1 MRRNVWI
8 LNHYASSM
16 YLEKGGRHYW
26 FAEKLKEKGYNPT
39 ILCANTVHNS
49 GKYLNMRRK
58 KYTTKICGQIPF
70 VFFKTCRYKK
80 NGLKRMANMIS
91 FYFSLL
97 CYAKRY
103 AEETSFPDIIIA
115 SSVHPLTCLA
125 GLKLAQKMH
134 IPCIVEIR
142 DLWPETFVSMGTLK
156 KNCFFAK
163 IMYSGERWI
172 YTKADAIVFTM
183 EGGKSYIVEKKWDVS
198 QGGKIKLDK
207 VYTINNGIDLEEFDK
222 NVLKY
227 PAEDE
232 DLCSDRYFN
241 IVYTGSLREANQ
253 MEMIVD
259 VADELKNYPKIRF
272 LLWGNGDRVDKI
284 QSQIKEKCL
293 TNIKYKGVVKK
304 CKVPGILVQSDAN
317 LRHYKF
323 TDICRFGSSLNKEF
337 EYLAA
342 GRPIISTVKSDF
354 SYVEKN
360 SCGVEVG
367 KQDVKA
373 IAEKCRE
380 LFLADEKRKKEMGQ
394 NARRLA
400 LQYDFS
406 VLTEK
411 LITIIEKAE
420 RGNERKITKKN
431 K

>member
-1 MRRNVWI
+1 
-8 LNHYASSM
+8 
-16 YLEKGGRHYW
+16 
-26 FAEKLKEKGYNPT
+26 
-39 ILCANTVHNS
+39 
-49 GKYLNMRRK
+49 
-58 KYTTKICGQIPF
+58 
-70 VFFKTCRYKK
+70 
-80 NGLKRMANMIS
+80 
-91 FYFSLL
+91 
-97 CYAKRY
+97 
-103 AEETSFPDIIIA
+103 
-115 SSVHPLTCLA
+115 
-125 GLKLAQKMH
+125 
-134 IPCIVEIR
+134 
-142 DLWPETFVSMGTLK
+142 
-156 KNCFFAK
+156 
-163 IMYSGERWI
+163 
-172 YTKADAIVFTM
+172 
-183 EGGKSYIVEKKWDVS
+183 
-198 QGGKIKLDK
+198 
-207 VYTINNGIDLEEFDK
+207 
-222 NVLKY
+222 
-227 PAEDE
+227 
-232 DLCSDRYFN
+232 
-241 IVYTGSLREANQ
+241 